1 MKACPYCE
9 AELRD
14 SVIRCTRCGRSLL
27 GDGGG
32 APSGA
37 VPGLAGRAAVAA
49 TPPAP
54 TTLPRRPE
62 RWTPTIRAGAR
73 PGSPIP
79 EVVTRRALPTDRRRS
94 GRPDLVLL
102 LAAVAAAAAGFL
114 AWRAIADPWVKLV
127 VTDTSDRLDPVLVG
141 EITLKARAAVLGT
154 IGQGLSAALVA
165 FGLLWLVYGFDR
177 GSTMPWFTNPV
188 AAIGVGLAGLLATVV
203 SAVVWFVWEDAAVA
217 RSRALR
223 MGAEELRE
231 LLDRQPAPLVEIHR
245 LSGQMRFGGLMVL
258 ALLAA
263 CAAWWAYRKRA

>member
-27 GDGGG
+27 GDEG
-32 APSGA
+32 AMPSA
-37 VPGLAGRAAVAA
+37 TVPNLAGRATVGAA
-49 TPPAP
+49 PPAP

-62 RWTPTIRAGAR
+62 RWTPATSVGTR
-73 PGSPIP
+73 PGRPIP
-79 EVVTRRALPTDRRRS
+79 EVATRRALPTDRRRS

-102 LAAVAAAAAGFL
+102 LAAVAIAGAGSF
-114 AWRAIADPWVKLV
+114 AWRAIADPWVRLV
-127 VTDTSDRLDPVLVG
+127 ITDTSDRLDPVLVG
-141 EITLKARAAVLGT
+141 EITLRARAAVLGT
-154 IGQGLSAALVA
+154 IGQGLSAALVV
-165 FGLLWLVYGFDR
+165 FGLLWLLYGFDR

-231 LLDRQPAPLVEIHR
+231 ILDRQPAPLVEIHR
-245 LSGQMRFGGLMVL
+245 LSGQMRFGGLMIL

-263 CAAWWAYRKRA
+263 SAAWWAYRKRA

>member
-1 MKACPYCE
+1 MKACPYCD

-27 GDGGG
+27 GEAVPSTP
-32 APSGA
+32 APS
-37 VPGLAGRAAVAA
+37 LAGRAAGAA
-49 TPPAP
+49 APPAT

-62 RWTPTIRAGAR
+62 RWIPAARAGTR
-73 PGSPIP
+73 PGRPIP

-102 LAAVAAAAAGFL
+102 LAAVASAAAGYL
-114 AWRAIADPWVKLV
+114 AWQTIGDHWVKLII
-127 VTDTSDRLDPVLVG
+127 TDTSDRLDPIPVG
-141 EITLKARAAVLGT
+141 EIMLRAETALLGT

-165 FGLLWLVYGFDR
+165 FGLLWLAYGFDR

-188 AAIGVGLAGLLATVV
+188 AAIGVSVAGLLATVV
-203 SAVVWFVWEDAAVA
+203 SATVWFVWADAAVS

-223 MGAEELRE
+223 MSAEELRE
-231 LLDRQPAPLVEIHR
+231 LLDHQPAPLVEIHR
-245 LSGQMRFGGLMVL
+245 LSGQMRFGGLMIL

-263 CAAWWAYRKRA
+263 SAAWWAYRKRA